1 MELSQ
6 QEIDELTDEE
16 YAWFLAYGDPKLKQL
31 SEEELRYLHQ
41 VLQIIRSLTPN
52 VKKPLRF

>member
-6 QEIDELTDEE
+6 QEIDELSDED

-31 SEEELRYLHQ
+31 SEEELESY
-41 VLQIIRSLTPN
+41 IRSYKLFD
-52 VKKPLRF
+52 L

>member
-16 YAWFLAYGDPKLKQL
+16 YAYFLAYGDPKLKQL
-31 SEEELRYLHQ
+31 SEEELECYIKSHKEFDL
-41 VLQIIRSLTPN
+41 
-52 VKKPLRF
+52 